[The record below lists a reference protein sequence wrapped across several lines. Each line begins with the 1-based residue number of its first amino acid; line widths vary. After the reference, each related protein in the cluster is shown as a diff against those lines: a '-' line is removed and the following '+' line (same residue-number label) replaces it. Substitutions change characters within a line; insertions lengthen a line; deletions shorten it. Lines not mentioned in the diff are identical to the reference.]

1 VRIIIACALAL
12 MMLAGGCRAET
23 VTPKYRDNPVPVDH
37 FACDWINRSSFINRV
52 CYDQANAYM
61 IVLLKVTYYHYCDI
75 DPATI
80 AAFKSADSMGRY
92 YNDHIKGHFGC
103 RTGHVPTY

>member
-1 VRIIIACALAL
+1 
-12 MMLAGGCRAET
+12 
-23 VTPKYRDNPVPVDH
+23 
-37 FACDWINRSSFINRV
+37 
-52 CYDQANAYM
+52 M
-61 IVLLKVTYYHYCDI
+61 IVLLNTTYYHYCEI

-103 RTGHVPTY
+103 RTGQAPRY